1 MGVLKL
7 LRCANCQYADFECYG
22 ECTGY
27 LSGLVINEEM
37 EACYEIKE
45 DLWHHISTLGYD
57 GVEEVREQI
66 KNGLIIQKII

>member
-1 MGVLKL
+1 
-7 LRCANCQYADFECYG
+7 
-22 ECTGY
+22 
-27 LSGLVINEEM
+27 M